1 MIYKEY
7 IRQLA
12 RNRKREDGRE
22 PMEMR
27 KIEIQHNPF
36 SRPEGSAL
44 IKMGDTVL
52 VSGVKMEVGEP
63 FPDSPDAG
71 ILMVGAEFSPIAS
84 PEFES
89 GPPQEDSIEL
99 ARVVDR
105 GIRES
110 KAIDMEAL
118 CIKPREKTWMV
129 MIDIQILN
137 HDGNLIDAAALASAA
152 AIANTK
158 MPAYEDDK
166 VNYEKRNKSLPVKHK
181 PIAVSFAKIEGNI
194 FMDPTFAEEAVM
206 DGGIVIT
213 VRDDG
218 NVNSI
223 QMLGNGGFSQ
233 SEIESLIDTAVEKS
247 KEMRVFTEKS
257 TKVMEFL

>member
-1 MIYKEY
+1 M
-7 IRQLA
+7 
-12 RNRKREDGRE
+12 
-22 PMEMR
+22 
-27 KIEIQHNPF
+27 
-36 SRPEGSAL
+36 
-44 IKMGDTVL
+44 
-52 VSGVKMEVGEP
+52 
-63 FPDSPDAG
+63 
-71 ILMVGAEFSPIAS
+71 
-84 PEFES
+84 
-89 GPPQEDSIEL
+89 
-99 ARVVDR
+99 
-105 GIRES
+105 
-110 KAIDMEAL
+110 
-118 CIKPREKTWMV
+118 
-129 MIDIQILN
+129 
-137 HDGNLIDAAALASAA
+137 
-152 AIANTK
+152 
-158 MPAYEDDK
+158 
-166 VNYEKRNKSLPVKHK
+166 KHK